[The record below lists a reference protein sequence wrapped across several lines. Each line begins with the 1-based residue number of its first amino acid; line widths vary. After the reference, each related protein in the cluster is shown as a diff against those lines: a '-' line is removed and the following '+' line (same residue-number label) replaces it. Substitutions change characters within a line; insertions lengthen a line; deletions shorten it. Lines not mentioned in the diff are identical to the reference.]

1 MGSIVAGS
9 RPLGFSAALGAMGM
23 RMDKDG
29 SKALHRDGPEALSRM
44 EEALELIDRCEG
56 TAEIGA
62 HLDLAICR
70 LRDLIAKHAQK
81 TAPES
86 PREPHL

>member
-1 MGSIVAGS
+1 
-9 RPLGFSAALGAMGM
+9 MGM
-23 RMDKDG
+23 RKDM
-29 SKALHRDGPEALSRM
+29 SEALHRDGPEALSRM
-44 EEALELIDRCEG
+44 EEALELIDRCDG

-70 LRDLIAKHAQK
+70 LRDLIAKHARRS
-81 TAPES
+81 APES